1 MFLLNTENG
10 RVQSYEEW
18 CYAVYDNF
26 ITQQQ
31 FDNLLEC
38 NELGE
43 VL

>member
-10 RVQSYEEW
+10 KVLTYEEW

-26 ITQQQ
+26 ISQQQ

-38 NELGE
+38 TESGDLI
-43 VL
+43 